1 MIQYNIVLIQV
12 FQKGCPSITTFL
24 VQAVLKLQTRR
35 TVKSSPRCLNNIG
48 GSGQSFGLIAHSSCV
63 QQKFNEQVILYS
75 NADFI
80 APRASGPLV
89 LVWSSHL
96 ASCWLCA
103 HRTVTARMS
112 RLTLH
117 ACLARYS
124 QKPKFN
130 SIIWGW
136 EAVTVK
142 PNNCNPS
149 YFYETVLMA
158 ALQVIVE
165 YQMKLWTYWVVMI
178 RLKLSQTEM
187 NDQIN

>member
-1 MIQYNIVLIQV
+1 M
-12 FQKGCPSITTFL
+12 
-24 VQAVLKLQTRR
+24 
-35 TVKSSPRCLNNIG
+35 
-48 GSGQSFGLIAHSSCV
+48 
-63 QQKFNEQVILYS
+63 
-75 NADFI
+75 
-80 APRASGPLV
+80 RASGPLV

-149 YFYETVLMA
+149 YFYKTVLMA

-165 YQMKLWTYWVVMI
+165 CQMKLTIKENKRGEAKVMD
-178 RLKLSQTEM
+178 SQRPGL
-187 NDQIN
+187 NKSKYPD

>member
-1 MIQYNIVLIQV
+1 MKRWFN
-12 FQKGCPSITTFL
+12 TTSCWY
-24 VQAVLKLQTRR
+24 
-35 TVKSSPRCLNNIG
+35 KSSKRVVRPLQPSWFNPSSNCKRVGQSSQAHVALITLAA
-48 GSGQSFGLIAHSSCV
+48 GQSFGLIAHLSCL

-103 HRTVTARMS
+103 HHTVTARMS

-136 EAVTVK
+136 EVSGHGEAQQLQ
-142 PNNCNPS
+142 PILFLQNSSNGRIASHCWMSN
-149 YFYETVLMA
+149 ETYH
-158 ALQVIVE
+158 QR
-165 YQMKLWTYWVVMI
+165 K
-178 RLKLSQTEM
+178 QTRGG
-187 NDQIN
+187 QSHG